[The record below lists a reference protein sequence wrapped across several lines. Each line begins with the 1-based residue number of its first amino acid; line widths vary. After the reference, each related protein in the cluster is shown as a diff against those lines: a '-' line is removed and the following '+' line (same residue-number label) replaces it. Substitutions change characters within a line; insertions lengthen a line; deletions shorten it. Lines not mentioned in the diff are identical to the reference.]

1 MKKAIR
7 LVSVLIL
14 CTVLTACRNTD
25 FINLASFTDNYNKVR
40 PDGSK
45 IDFSSFYSEMKDETE
60 ILSFF
65 PFNTDN
71 VAVRLITD
79 SKKQIGEARIII
91 RKADKNGNPISVSNI
106 DFESFQTAAS
116 STCSA
121 FSNGEITDIP
131 DKIVPKSISDLS
143 ADSEKTAE
151 SGSYY
156 FIYRSNSLVSEIV
169 IKNKWLSPV
178 ETTKKPENKE
188 PFANMTETRSNTVP
202 HK

>member
-25 FINLASFTDNYNKVR
+25 FINLASFIDNYNKVC
-40 PDGSK
+40 PDEEK
-45 IDFSSFYSEMKDETE
+45 IDFSSFYSEVKEETE

-65 PFNTDN
+65 PTETNN

-91 RKADKNGNPISVSNI
+91 RKADKNGGSVSVSS
-106 DFESFQTAAS
+106 DFLSFQTAAV

-121 FSNGEITDIP
+121 FSNGEITEIP
-131 DKIVPKSISDLS
+131 DEIVPKSIPDFS
-143 ADSEKTAE
+143 ADSEITAE
-151 SGSYY
+151 SGNYY

-178 ETTKKPENKE
+178 ETTRKPENKE